1 MYSACAQSSGTAEP
15 VGRPRLRCCSGRS
28 SSSQTCSGRRWVGV
42 AKPSNQRMYCAN
54 ILARGQF
61 VMAPFSRKQG
71 PAAPFAGTHERSAVL
86 ALTVSV
92 IVVASPAGA
101 RWRLHLKR
109 GIHHSNR
116 IADHRI
122 VRRPNAIADQ
132 FEETRINDF
141 SRRIRAIEALGSVVH
156 RQREP
161 PGIVCRQ
168 RLARLKR
175 IESYIMAPRAVEKRS
190 LICDSPGFDVLFQPI
205 GYLQDQLCGIGIS
218 PMGCEIGRA
227 HQGRDE
233 GG

>member
-1 MYSACAQSSGTAEP
+1 ML
-15 VGRPRLRCCSGRS
+15 LRAVVFVPDLFRDKMSRCGEAF
-28 SSSQTCSGRRWVGV
+28 QPADVL
-42 AKPSNQRMYCAN
+42 PN

-61 VMAPFSRKQG
+61 VMAPFSRKKG
-71 PAAPFAGTHERSAVL
+71 PTATLAGAHERPAVL

-161 PGIVCRQ
+161 PGTTSLP
-168 RLARLKR
+168 RLGRPHR
-175 IESYIMAPRAVEKRS
+175 IWAPV
-190 LICDSPGFDVLFQPI
+190 
-205 GYLQDQLCGIGIS
+205 
-218 PMGCEIGRA
+218 
-227 HQGRDE
+227 
-233 GG
+233 